1 MRDEF
6 LLWETVC
13 LPAFFCQSG
22 RHYYY
27 YFFKLKKKY
36 RARHYVA
43 CDIDFKMALWCLTAA
58 QCGADACS
66 LGDSEREEGK
76 KKQDSCPIV
85 VSGQFEPRLQLLPRA
100 APTIETAIYWRVA
113 DDNAAINLGA
123 RATWRPPPWIKAA
136 RARWKS
142 ELPVV
147 RFHLSAERNAQA

>member
-13 LPAFFCQSG
+13 LPASFCQSG

-27 YFFKLKKKY
+27 YYYFYLKKY

-76 KKQDSCPIV
+76 KA
-85 VSGQFEPRLQLLPRA
+85 GQLPHCCQWAVRTPFAAA
-100 APTIETAIYWRVA
+100 APRSSNNR
-113 DDNAAINLGA
+113 DRDLLA
-123 RATWRPPPWIKAA
+123 RGGR
-136 RARWKS
+136 
-142 ELPVV
+142 
-147 RFHLSAERNAQA
+147 